1 MLQSIVLHCV
11 AVRGEETFR
20 LRVSLWTVLQRVA
33 VCCSVLQCV
42 AVCCSVLQCVAVCC
56 SVLQCVAVCEKET
69 ARLLMEFSYE
79 PCCSSVAESSSTLQ
93 NVAVY
98 AEETSRPSLEF
109 L

>member
-1 MLQSIVLHCV
+1 MLQSIVLQCA

-20 LRVSLWTVLQRVA
+20 LGVFLWTVLQR
-33 VCCSVLQCV
+33 V

-93 NVAVY
+93 NVGV
-98 AEETSRPSLEF
+98 
-109 L
+109 